1 MKPRLVEL
9 LRCPGCG
16 AALTCYSFE
25 ERPDA
30 AGLAHGG
37 EPYGT
42 EIESGLLACQ
52 GCDLAFPII
61 EEVPRVIRNAFEE
74 YADWFKEQSA
84 RITAIDGLGAV
95 SQKIGSVDSTRFD
108 KRSNESFSLQW
119 EKYQYGDKTWFKS
132 DLDQRRD
139 EFLDAVQ
146 LSADEL
152 NGKLVLD
159 AGCGNGRLTASVTR
173 YGAEVIGMDL
183 SRSVVRAHK
192 MRDEHAGENAPRLHF
207 VQGNV
212 MEPPFAPETFDH
224 EHTSGVLHHTPSTER
239 SLDSFLTLVK
249 PGGRVY
255 VQLYRTREPWIGIP
269 NAIIRACTSRLPL
282 NLLFNVLYFLAPL
295 HRWLVLIVA
304 KLRGE
309 SSPIA
314 DTSRREQAISLFDN
328 YSPRYQYRYTPA
340 QMEKLFTE
348 RGLKNVR
355 DVTFEN
361 EARHMVAFV
370 GDK

>member
-9 LRCPGCG
+9 LCCPACG
-16 AALTCYSFE
+16 ADLTCHSFE
-25 ERPDA
+25 DRPDPK
-30 AGLAHGG
+30 GLALGG
-37 EPYGT
+37 EAYGT
-42 EIESGLLACQ
+42 EVVCGLLACQ
-52 GCDLAFPII
+52 TCDLAFPII

-74 YADWFKEQSA
+74 YADWFSDQAA
-84 RITAIDGLGAV
+84 RISAIEGLGAV
-95 SQKIGSVDSTRFD
+95 SQKIGSVDSSRFD

-139 EFLDAVQ
+139 EFLDAMQ
-146 LSADEL
+146 LTAEQLD
-152 NGKLVLD
+152 GKLVLD

-173 YGAEVIGMDL
+173 YGAEVVGMDL
-183 SRSVVRAHK
+183 SRSVVRAQE
-192 MRDEHAGENAPRLHF
+192 MREEHAGENAHHLHF

-212 MEPPFAPETFDH
+212 MEPPFPPNTFDH

-255 VQLYRTREPWIGIP
+255 VQLYRTREPWVGIP
-269 NAIIRACTSRLPL
+269 NAIIRAFTSRLPL
-282 NLLFNVLYFLAPL
+282 KLLFGICYTLAPL
-295 HRWLVLIVA
+295 HRLLVLLVA

-309 SSPIA
+309 SSPIENP
-314 DTSRREQAISLFDN
+314 TRREQAVSLFDN
-328 YSPRYQYRYTPA
+328 YSPRYQYRYTPSEMQA
-340 QMEKLFTE
+340 LFEK
-348 RGLKNVR
+348 RDLKNVR
-355 DVTFEN
+355 DVTFDN
-361 EARHMVAFV
+361 EARHMIAFA

>member
-1 MKPRLVEL
+1 MKPRLVDL

-16 AALTCYSFE
+16 AALTCHSFE

-30 AGLAHGG
+30 EGLARGG
-37 EPYGT
+37 DAYGT
-42 EIESGLLACQ
+42 TISRGLLACQ

-74 YADWFKEQSA
+74 YGDWFETNAPQIA
-84 RITAIDGLGAV
+84 QIDGLGAV
-95 SQKIGSVDSTRFD
+95 SKKIGSVDGSRFD

-139 EFLDAVQ
+139 EFLDAMQ
-146 LSADEL
+146 LTAEEL
-152 NGKLVLD
+152 DGKLVLD

-192 MRDEHAGENAPRLHF
+192 MRAEYAGDNAPYLHF

-212 MEPPFAPETFDH
+212 MEPPFAPNTFDH
-224 EHTSGVLHHTPSTER
+224 EHTSGVLHHTPSTEQ

-269 NAIIRACTSRLPL
+269 NALIRAVTCRLPL
-282 NLLFNVLYFLAPL
+282 NLLFNICLLLAPL
-295 HRWLVLIVA
+295 HRFLVLIVA

-309 SSPIA
+309 ASPIE

-328 YSPRYQYRYTPA
+328 YSPRYQYRYTA
-340 QMEKLFTE
+340 SQMQQMFLD
-348 RGLKNVR
+348 RNLQRVR
-355 DVTFEN
+355 DVTFDN